1 MIYYLDQLAALCR
14 KDPVGTKVVFVP
26 SLQVG
31 YHISTAL
38 ATSGQSWANLHLTT
52 PLDWARQSVL
62 ARLQAEGWKSLLPNY
77 DLFFIGNLVENVL
90 KDEQDGYFSRMTAR
104 AELARALLKTILELR
119 QAGVGVEVLEKAG
132 RKNAKLHEL
141 AICYKAYVEYL
152 DEQRYY
158 DEARIFERALAELA
172 GKTLPAP
179 VLYAVFDETLLS
191 GLAKHYVERLAGD
204 QLLRIGRP
212 SYSRPVPEQCAAGR
226 FADASILAT
235 DEPLV
240 VGLAGRILVDLDEE
254 VDRDQLQMVQVLG
267 AEEEVRFI
275 FRDILANEYRLD
287 EVEIAYTTDGPYLTL
302 LHDLAARFEVPIT
315 YASGLPPELTRPG
328 QSLLGFVRWI
338 VSGFDADE
346 FIGLCQARLI
356 SFAQVKRKG
365 ARVPWPYE
373 MAALLRQ
380 GRVRRGRNGYLQG
393 LTRLERELM
402 GQLKD
407 DEAHGRPT
415 GSVQIQLDMVEAARA
430 IMQELLGILPSGK
443 SIELKDLT
451 TACHAF
457 LTGYAPIVEGS
468 YDQDAILGLTVHLRN
483 IGEHVEMS
491 GAPAQLAEHLLELL
505 TQHRVEAASARPGF
519 MFAVPLERAGYT
531 HRQHLYVLG
540 LDEGSFPGRGIEDPV
555 LLDDERV
562 ALKCALPLHRT
573 RPGERV
579 WQAERVLGMAPG
591 RTTLLA
597 RRRSLEDGAEYY
609 PSAFFQ
615 QLEQRVYGEEGSG
628 RPRSFIPAQPAE
640 ALDRQEAVLVARRS
654 AGFREAVAQMA
665 PWLVAGAEAGQAR
678 AGLDLTR
685 FDGFL
690 GRATPELNP
699 GNGEVLLSASR
710 LETLVQ
716 CPYRYFLKYILAIQ
730 PVEEYVEDTTR
741 WLNPLTYGRLL
752 HDLLCDFMEELK
764 ARDELPTSA
773 HIPAMKARAKEKIE
787 EQKKS
792 VPVTHEAAYRA
803 DVERLEQAVE
813 IFLNVEAQQQDVQ
826 PTGFEVSF
834 GFGKDGGL
842 HSPKPVSLDLG
853 KGIDLLLRGWI
864 DRVDKVGEGYVIW
877 DYKSG
882 SAGPYKEGTLV
893 HAGAYLQWALY
904 AYALNEI
911 LKRQGIEE
919 QVVQS
924 GYFFVSER
932 TYGKRVAPILPP
944 RLALGDLLRPLFE
957 LVAQGQFFH
966 LQKEDHCKYCDYHSV
981 CASERVDA
989 KKWKEI
995 EKVMPDGDEQDRVGG
1010 WLHG

>member
-1 MIYYLDQLAALCR
+1 MIYSLDQLAALCR

-104 AELARALLKTILELR
+104 PELARALLKTILELR

-172 GKTLPAP
+172 GKTLLAP

-356 SFAQVKRKG
+356 SFAKVKGLRS
-365 ARVPWPYE
+365 RVPWPYE

-380 GRVRRGRNGYLQG
+380 GRVRRGRNGY
-393 LTRLERELM
+393 
-402 GQLKD
+402 
-407 DEAHGRPT
+407 
-415 GSVQIQLDMVEAARA
+415 
-430 IMQELLGILPSGK
+430 
-443 SIELKDLT
+443 
-451 TACHAF
+451 C
-457 LTGYAPIVEGS
+457 EGC
-468 YDQDAILGLTVHLRN
+468 D
-483 IGEHVEMS
+483 
-491 GAPAQLAEHLLELL
+491 
-505 TQHRVEAASARPGF
+505 
-519 MFAVPLERAGYT
+519 
-531 HRQHLYVLG
+531 
-540 LDEGSFPGRGIEDPV
+540 
-555 LLDDERV
+555 
-562 ALKCALPLHRT
+562 T
-573 RPGERV
+573 RP
-579 WQAERVLGMAPG
+579 
-591 RTTLLA
+591 
-597 RRRSLEDGAEYY
+597 
-609 PSAFFQ
+609 
-615 QLEQRVYGEEGSG
+615 
-628 RPRSFIPAQPAE
+628 
-640 ALDRQEAVLVARRS
+640 
-654 AGFREAVAQMA
+654 
-665 PWLVAGAEAGQAR
+665 
-678 AGLDLTR
+678 
-685 FDGFL
+685 
-690 GRATPELNP
+690 
-699 GNGEVLLSASR
+699 
-710 LETLVQ
+710 
-716 CPYRYFLKYILAIQ
+716 
-730 PVEEYVEDTTR
+730 
-741 WLNPLTYGRLL
+741 
-752 HDLLCDFMEELK
+752 
-764 ARDELPTSA
+764 
-773 HIPAMKARAKEKIE
+773 
-787 EQKKS
+787 
-792 VPVTHEAAYRA
+792 
-803 DVERLEQAVE
+803 
-813 IFLNVEAQQQDVQ
+813 
-826 PTGFEVSF
+826 
-834 GFGKDGGL
+834 
-842 HSPKPVSLDLG
+842 
-853 KGIDLLLRGWI
+853 
-864 DRVDKVGEGYVIW
+864 
-877 DYKSG
+877 
-882 SAGPYKEGTLV
+882 
-893 HAGAYLQWALY
+893 
-904 AYALNEI
+904 
-911 LKRQGIEE
+911 
-919 QVVQS
+919 
-924 GYFFVSER
+924 
-932 TYGKRVAPILPP
+932 
-944 RLALGDLLRPLFE
+944 
-957 LVAQGQFFH
+957 
-966 LQKEDHCKYCDYHSV
+966 
-981 CASERVDA
+981 
-989 KKWKEI
+989 
-995 EKVMPDGDEQDRVGG
+995 
-1010 WLHG
+1010 